1 MVNKTV
7 LGLDSLSHSFRNL
20 PNRIGKLFNGMI
32 QKSLYIVN
40 CHRNLQYNKIYI
52 IFKPIFLCWGI
63 FIW

>member
-32 QKSLYIVN
+32 QKSLYIVD
-40 CHRNLQYNKIYI
+40 CHRNLQYN
-52 IFKPIFLCWGI
+52 
-63 FIW
+63 